1 MLVRHQQRNCLY
13 LCIAGKT
20 REYYRTERE
29 SYGVRRDI
37 HFIGDIFRESLIPG
51 KFAHFIR
58 LFEQQVKANNGD
70 IVIAIHQKSTS
81 RYSLPT
87 QLKKSLWNSP
97 ETNFRLISSI

>member
-1 MLVRHQQRNCLY
+1 MLVRHQQRNYLY
-13 LCIAGKT
+13 LCIAGKR

-58 LFEQQVKANNGD
+58 LFGQQVKALPPQSKQWRYCNCTEYTKRAHP
-70 IVIAIHQKSTS
+70 VI
-81 RYSLPT
+81 P
-87 QLKKSLWNSP
+87 
-97 ETNFRLISSI
+97 F